1 MFQDTVLVGGAG
13 FLLAGGVIWLL
24 LQRISSSSMTE
35 RSKRMLNYLLMGILV
50 AVAIYIID
58 WHSGNYKDKYSVSE
72 LRLLGTQIS
81 LVHSG

>member
-58 WHSGNYKDKYSVSE
+58 WHSSNYKDNYSVSE
-72 LRLLGTQIS
+72 LRLLDTQIR

>member
-58 WHSGNYKDKYSVSE
+58 WHSSNYKDNYSVSE

>member
-58 WHSGNYKDKYSVSE
+58 WHSSNYKDNYSVSE
-72 LRLLGTQIS
+72 LRLLGTQTS

>member
-1 MFQDTVLVGGAG
+1 
-13 FLLAGGVIWLL
+13 
-24 LQRISSSSMTE
+24 MTE

-58 WHSGNYKDKYSVSE
+58 WHSSNYKDKYSVSE
-72 LRLLGTQIS
+72 LRLLGTQTS

>member
-1 MFQDTVLVGGAG
+1 MFQDTVLVGGVG

-58 WHSGNYKDKYSVSE
+58 WHSSNYKDKYSVSE
-72 LRLLGTQIS
+72 LRLLGTQTN

>member
-13 FLLAGGVIWLL
+13 FLLSGGVIWLL
-24 LQRISSSSMTE
+24 LRRISSSSMTE

-58 WHSGNYKDKYSVSE
+58 WHSSNYKDKYSVSE
-72 LRLLGTQIS
+72 LRLLGTQTSPI
-81 LVHSG
+81 HSG

>member
-1 MFQDTVLVGGAG
+1 MFQDTVLIGGAG

-24 LQRISSSSMTE
+24 LQKISSSSMTE

-58 WHSGNYKDKYSVSE
+58 WHSNNYKDKYSVSE
-72 LRLLGTQIS
+72 LRLLGTQTSPI
-81 LVHSG
+81 HSG

>member
-13 FLLAGGVIWLL
+13 FLLAGGFIWLL
-24 LQRISSSSMTE
+24 LKRISSSSMTE

-58 WHSGNYKDKYSVSE
+58 WHSSNYKDNYSVSE
-72 LRLLGTQIS
+72 LRLLDTQIS

>member
-13 FLLAGGVIWLL
+13 FLLAGGFIWLL

-58 WHSGNYKDKYSVSE
+58 WHSSNYKDNYSVSE
-72 LRLLGTQIS
+72 LRLLDTQIS